1 LKVEKLEQLY
11 EGKAKKVYRTSD
23 PDIYWIYY
31 KDDATAFN
39 AQKRGQIS
47 NKGMLNN
54 LISAHFFGMLREQ
67 GIDSHLVE
75 VLNSREMLVKRL
87 EIIPVEVVVRN
98 IAAGSM
104 AKRLGIAEGT
114 PLSEPV
120 LEYYYKDDALG
131 DPLVNA
137 YHVRALNWATDEE
150 MAIIS
155 EQALRINQLLRAH
168 LAERGVELVDFKLEF
183 GRHNGQVL
191 LGDEISPDTC
201 RFWDMATREK
211 LDKDRFRRDLG
222 GVEEAYREMYRR
234 LTGGEFHVEG

>member
-1 LKVEKLEQLY
+1 MNVEKLEQLY
-11 EGKAKKVYRTSD
+11 EGKAKQVFRTSD
-23 PDIYWIYY
+23 PDLYWIYY

-39 AQKRGQIS
+39 AQKRGQIT

-54 LISAHFFGMLREQ
+54 LISAHFFNYLRQ
-67 GIDSHLVE
+67 NGIDSHLVE
-75 VLNSREMLVKRL
+75 VLNEREQLVKRL

-98 IAAGSM
+98 IAAGSL
-104 AKRLGIAEGT
+104 ANRLGIAEGT
-114 PLSEPV
+114 PMAQTV
-120 LEYYYKDDALG
+120 LEFYYKDDALG
-131 DPLVNA
+131 DPLIND
-137 YHVRALNWATDEE
+137 YHIRAMGWATDAE
-150 MAIIS
+150 MATIA
-155 EQALRINQLLRAH
+155 EQALRINQLLRTH

-222 GVEEAYREMYRR
+222 GVEEAYLEMYRR